1 MILNSDVYLQV
12 EAEVYFALVEKN
24 RGYYCLEYKLEK

>member
-12 EAEVYFALVEKN
+12 EAEVYFALVEK
-24 RGYYCLEYKLEK
+24 KIVATAVSTS